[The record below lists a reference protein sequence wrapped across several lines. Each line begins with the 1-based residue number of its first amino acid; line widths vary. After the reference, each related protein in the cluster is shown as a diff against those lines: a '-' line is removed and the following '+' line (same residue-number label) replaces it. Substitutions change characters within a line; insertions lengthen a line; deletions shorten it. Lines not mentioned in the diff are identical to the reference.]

1 MNFLDVAWGGGRDA
15 LLLPQL
21 PPPARWQL
29 CSRSWCCA
37 AIPVLVGPPGSRPD
51 SANPHLQV
59 HLHEQTQ
66 PCEDVGTF
74 APREMRDQPRQRLA
88 LLSCCKALPKNSSF
102 PQKEHWD
109 SGEGGD
115 GGLEN
120 RSLHFEIKFGLE
132 TSSLILTKP
141 SVSSISR
148 RATRSRILEGRR
160 GVGSAP
166 SPWLW

>member
-1 MNFLDVAWGGGRDA
+1 MWLGEVEETLCCCLSFPHQHDGSSAAGAGAAQPSLCSWGHPGAGRT
-15 LLLPQL
+15 PQT
-21 PPPARWQL
+21 PICKCTYMSKPSPARTWGHSHPERCVISPASAWL
-29 CSRSWCCA
+29 CF
-37 AIPVLVGPPGSRPD
+37 PV
-51 SANPHLQV
+51 A
-59 HLHEQTQ
+59 
-66 PCEDVGTF
+66 
-74 APREMRDQPRQRLA
+74 RLYQ
-88 LLSCCKALPKNSSF
+88 KNSSF

-148 RATRSRILEGRR
+148 RATRSHILEGRR